1 MSHLFIFNLNILCIY
16 LLGYLVEYCSPA
28 EDCEWS
34 AWTERDSDE
43 FQHRAMECDGK
54 VEIESRNC
62 NITTCSISN
71 GKNRTTENPPETTP
85 IEHVDLPN
93 HSGGSF
99 SVKDTATL
107 PTTKHHGNLSQNSLL
122 PSEETVG
129 SNNHNRSIS
138 ATTQINWH
146 GKLDDDKSKTKL
158 KNTTDSNSTTAKT
171 MIISQSRSDEKNQ
184 GKLETASIT
193 EDVMVLRNVSPK
205 SDFGY
210 AACEQRKEQELNGFR
225 YVKECLIS
233 VLALILVIAVTA
245 HWCRRQK
252 RSLDC
257 LADEMSHQFVF
268 QLVLVCLF
276 LFGHYCSSADD
287 CDRSTWT
294 DLDSDNMQHR
304 VKDCGN
310 GSVQIET
317 RHCKHRLYD
326 IPNVTEH
333 EIRNKLPIVIYRCP
347 KTAATPGLYHSYEPK
362 MDLASEVPIET
373 RETPEIPIV
382 ISDTEIST
390 WDKNPKLNQTK
401 LIGLQYVR
409 EYLISVLA
417 VNLVTVVFAFWCV
430 MQMRLRRKR
439 DRVYIRY
446 LPTNTDIQVA
456 AKENHGSH
464 APQLFLG
471 TDIFSEI
478 YM

>member
-1 MSHLFIFNLNILCIY
+1 
-16 LLGYLVEYCSPA
+16 
-28 EDCEWS
+28 
-34 AWTERDSDE
+34 
-43 FQHRAMECDGK
+43 
-54 VEIESRNC
+54 
-62 NITTCSISN
+62 
-71 GKNRTTENPPETTP
+71 
-85 IEHVDLPN
+85 
-93 HSGGSF
+93 
-99 SVKDTATL
+99 
-107 PTTKHHGNLSQNSLL
+107 
-122 PSEETVG
+122 
-129 SNNHNRSIS
+129 
-138 ATTQINWH
+138 
-146 GKLDDDKSKTKL
+146 
-158 KNTTDSNSTTAKT
+158 

-193 EDVMVLRNVSPK
+193 EDVIVLRNVSPK
-205 SDFGY
+205 TGDFGY

-268 QLVLVCLF
+268 QLLLVSLF

-287 CDRSTWT
+287 CDWSTWT

-304 VKDCGN
+304 VKDFGN
-310 GSVQIET
+310 GSIQIIS
-317 RHCKHRLYD
+317 RHCKHRFYD

-333 EIRNKLPIVIYRCP
+333 ERQNKLPIVIYRCP

-362 MDLASEVPIET
+362 IDLASDVPIET
-373 RETPEIPIV
+373 RETPEIPTV
-382 ISDTEIST
+382 ISNREIST

-417 VNLVTVVFAFWCV
+417 VILVTVVFAFWCV

-439 DRVYIRY
+439 ERVYILY
-446 LPTNTDIQVA
+446 LPTNTDIHVA
-456 AKENHGSH
+456 ARENHGSH
-464 APQLFLG
+464 APELFLE

-478 YM
+478 YI